1 MKTLIPVLARELRAG
16 NAVALAT
23 VLAGG
28 RGAPR
33 GAGACQIL
41 CRDGQAYGTVG
52 GGVLEQQALDVLAA
66 LLVQDA
72 EAPRSKVCSYAI
84 TQEEA
89 RPVPT
94 PAEGNATLLYQCL
107 TPEDAVWAEFLAL
120 RLPEGGAWWLVRR
133 LQNGRVTGVGYA
145 DGQRIYSLP
154 DAPPVAA
161 VCLRKPVWVT
171 DGSRAMGMPKAEA
184 PQWFAEPISL
194 PGRVYL
200 FGGGHVAQRVAPL
213 LHQLD
218 FPLTVYEERPA
229 YCTEAL
235 FPTAEERICAPYA
248 EVADR
253 LPITQDDAL
262 LVMTSGHGNDVQL
275 LQMALRTPAYYLG
288 MIGSSRKI
296 AQTKAQLLEL
306 GFTEADFTRV
316 HTPVGLP
323 ILAETPMEIAVSV
336 AAEMI
341 LCRAQQEGRERAARP
356 QPLRQS

>member
-1 MKTLIPVLARELRAG
+1 MKTLIPVLAKELRAG
-16 NAVALAT
+16 HAAALAT

-33 GAGACQIL
+33 GAGACQLL
-41 CRDGQAYGTVG
+41 CRDGQTYGTVG
-52 GGVLEQQALDVLAA
+52 GGVLERQALDVLVA
-66 LLVQDA
+66 LLAQA
-72 EAPRSKVCSYAI
+72 AAAPRSKVCSYAI

-94 PAEGNATLLYQCL
+94 PAEGNATLLYQRL
-107 TPEDAVWAEFLAL
+107 TPEDAVWAEFLAR
-120 RLPEGGAWWLVRR
+120 RLQEGGAWWLLRR

-145 DGQRIYSLP
+145 DGQRIYDLP
-154 DAPPVAA
+154 DAPPAAA
-161 VCLRKPVWVT
+161 VCLRKPVWAT
-171 DGSRAMGMPKAEA
+171 DGYAATGMPETDIA
-184 PQWFAEPISL
+184 QWFAEPLSL

-200 FGGGHVAQRVAPL
+200 FGGGHVAQHVAPL

-218 FPLTVYEERPA
+218 FSLTVYEERSA

-248 EVADR
+248 EAADR
-253 LPITQDDAL
+253 LAITQDDAL
-262 LVMTSGHGNDVQL
+262 LVMTSGHGNDARL

-306 GFTEADFTRV
+306 GLTEVDFARV

-341 LCRAQQEGRERAARP
+341 LCRAQQEGRERAEQP
-356 QPLRQS
+356 QPLRQR